1 MAMLSPEERVHL
13 LELVR
18 PPDGFRL
25 DLSVGTT
32 FSLDLI
38 SALMLPLAFTF
49 GWEREGEGEP
59 NPLAILESLR
69 EHGHRYTVFCQSGQ
83 IRLPQR
89 KHAQLLTF
97 LEPCIYDVQA
107 REPGGVFHPKVWA
120 LRYTG
125 EGGSVRYRV
134 LCLSRNLTFDRSW
147 DTAVVLDG
155 ELTERERAFA
165 VNHPLGD
172 FIAALPSLSTREL
185 PKSRRDDIKTISEE
199 LRRVRFEWPNG
210 FDTNQCRFWVGG
222 LDGKRIAPF
231 DHGRG
236 KALIVSPFVDE
247 SVVRES
253 LNRGYETHLVS
264 RPESLR
270 GIPCDTLRNCA
281 SVRILKSEAVEPE
294 DDVVAVDRNDVLDG
308 LHAKLF
314 VVDDGWNASVYSGSF
329 NATNAALERNV
340 EFMVELVGKRSYC
353 GVDRLLQQVKGETNF
368 ADMLQA
374 FDVSAVHDVD
384 DMLEQQLDTLLME
397 IKRKIADARPLLKVT
412 ASDKTDHFDM
422 TLEWKKPPQWN
433 PEEVDVAVWPITQ
446 LRDRAMPGTTSIMFA
461 GLNYEGLTPLIAFA
475 VTVRRKGAYRESL
488 FVMNLPM
495 SGAPEDRAD
504 LAMRS
509 LIANGDNLIRHILFL
524 LAVGDN
530 ESMNSGAL
538 EHFIEQGANG
548 AAWNGASPFLLET
561 MLRALYRSPG
571 QLRRVA
577 SLLETLRKQPDSS
590 DLLTP
595 DFEEIWSPIWSVGE
609 GLAK

>member
-1 MAMLSPEERVHL
+1 MLSPEERVHL

-49 GWEREGEGEP
+49 GWEREGEDEP

-69 EHGHRYTVFCQSGQ
+69 EHGHRFTVFCQSGQ

-97 LEPCIYDVQA
+97 LEPCVYDAQS

-172 FIAALPSLSTREL
+172 FIAALPGLSTREL
-185 PKSRRDDIKTISEE
+185 PKSRRDNIRTISEE
-199 LRRVRFEWPNG
+199 LRLVRFTWPNG
-210 FDTNQCRFWVGG
+210 FDADRCRFWVGG
-222 LDGKRIAPF
+222 LDGKRIAVF
-231 DHGRG
+231 ERARG
-236 KALIVSPFVDE
+236 KSLVVSPFVDE
-247 SVVRES
+247 SVIRES
-253 LNRGYETHLVS
+253 LNRGCETHLVS
-264 RPESLR
+264 RPESLVSISR
-270 GIPCDTLRNCA
+270 ETLRGCA
-281 SVRILKSEAVEPE
+281 SVRTLKSEAVEPE
-294 DDVVAVDRNDVLDG
+294 DDAVVVDRNDVLDG

-314 VVDDGWNASVYSGSF
+314 VVNDGWNASVFSGSF
-329 NATNAALERNV
+329 NATESALERNV

-353 GVDRLLQQVKGETNF
+353 GVERFLEQVKGETNF

-374 FDVSAVHDVD
+374 FDVDAVHDVVD
-384 DMLEQQLDTLLME
+384 TLEQQLDTLLME
-397 IKRKIADARPLLKVT
+397 VKRKIADARPQLRVMKSEE
-412 ASDKTDHFDM
+412 ADHFDM
-422 TLEWKKPPQWN
+422 TFEWKKPPRWN
-433 PEEVDVAVWPITQ
+433 PDETDVAVWPITQ
-446 LRDRAMPGTTSIMFA
+446 LRDRAMSGSASFMFA

-475 VTVRRKGAYRESL
+475 VTVSRKGASRESV

-495 SGAPEDRAD
+495 IGAPEDRAD
-504 LAMRS
+504 RAMGS

-530 ESMNSGAL
+530 ESINSGAL
-538 EHFIEQGANG
+538 EHLIGYGANG
-548 AAWNGASPFLLET
+548 AAWNGTSPFLLET
-561 MLRALYRSPG
+561 MLRALYRNPE
-571 QLRRVA
+571 QLRRVG
-577 SLLETLRKQPDSS
+577 SLLETLRKQPDSFN
-590 DLLTP
+590 LLTP
-595 DFEEIWSPIWSVGE
+595 EFEEIWSPIWTVGE
-609 GLAK
+609 GLTK

>member
-1 MAMLSPEERVHL
+1 MLSPEERIHL

-25 DLSVGTT
+25 NLSVGTT

-49 GWEREGEGEP
+49 GWEREGEDEP
-59 NPLAILESLR
+59 NTLAILESLR
-69 EHGHRYTVFCQSGQ
+69 EHGHRFTVFCQSGQ

-97 LEPCIYDVQA
+97 LEPCIFDVQT

-120 LRYTG
+120 LRYTAG
-125 EGGSVRYRV
+125 GGSVRYRV

-155 ELTERERAFA
+155 DLTERERAFA

-172 FIAALPSLSTREL
+172 FIAALPGLSTREL
-185 PKSRRDDIKTISEE
+185 PKSRRDDIKMIAEE
-199 LRRVRFEWPNG
+199 LRLVKFEWPNG
-210 FDTNQCRFWVGG
+210 FEANQCRFWVGG

-231 DHGRG
+231 GHARG
-236 KALIVSPFVDE
+236 KSLIVSPFVDE
-247 SVVRES
+247 SVIRES
-253 LNRGYETHLVS
+253 LDRGCETHLVS

-270 GIPCDTLRNCA
+270 GIRSETLQGCA
-281 SVRILKSEAVEPE
+281 SVRTLKFEAVEPE

-314 VVDDGWNASVYSGSF
+314 VIDDGWNASVFSGSF
-329 NATNAALERNV
+329 NATEAALERNV

-353 GVDRLLQQVKGETNF
+353 GVDRLLQQVKGEIHF

-374 FDVSAVHDVD
+374 FDVNAVHDAVD
-384 DMLEQQLDTLLME
+384 TLEQQLDTLLME

-412 ASDKTDHFDM
+412 ASDKADQFDM
-422 TLEWKKPPQWN
+422 ALEWKRPPQWN
-433 PEEVDVAVWPITQ
+433 PDEIDVAVWPITQ
-446 LRDRAMPGTTSIMFA
+446 LRDRSMAGTASIMFT

-475 VTVRRKGAYRESL
+475 ITARRNGASRETV

-504 LAMRS
+504 RAMCS

-524 LAVGDN
+524 LAAGEN
-530 ESMNSGAL
+530 ESLNSGAL
-538 EHFIEQGANG
+538 EHFIGQDANG
-548 AAWNGASPFLLET
+548 APWNGTTPFLLET
-561 MLRALYRSPG
+561 MLRALYRNPS

-577 SLLETLRKQPDSS
+577 SLLETLRKQPDGF
-590 DLLTP
+590 DLLAP
-595 DFEEIWSPIWSVGE
+595 EFEEIWSPIWSVGE

>member
-1 MAMLSPEERVHL
+1 MLSPEERVHL

-69 EHGHRYTVFCQSGQ
+69 EHGHRFTIFCQSGQ

-107 REPGGVFHPKVWA
+107 RKPGGVFHPKVWA
-120 LRYTG
+120 LRFTG

-155 ELTERERAFA
+155 ELTDRERAFA
-165 VNHPLGD
+165 INHPLGD
-172 FIAALPSLSTREL
+172 FIAALPGLATRSL
-185 PKSRRDDIKTISEE
+185 PKPRSDDIKTIAEE
-199 LRRVRFEWPNG
+199 LRLVRFEWPNG
-210 FDTNQCRFWVGG
+210 FNANQCRFWAGG

-231 DHGRG
+231 ERARG
-236 KALIVSPFVDE
+236 KSLIVSPFIDE
-247 SVVRES
+247 SVVRKS
-253 LNRGYETHLVS
+253 LDRGCETHLVS

-270 GIPCDTLRNCA
+270 GIPSETLGSCA
-281 SVRILKSEAVEPE
+281 SVRTLKSEAVESE
-294 DDVVAVDRNDVLDG
+294 DDVAAIDRNDVLDG

-314 VVDDGWNASVYSGSF
+314 VVDDGWNARVFSGSF
-329 NATNAALERNV
+329 NATEAAFERNI
-340 EFMVELVGKRSYC
+340 EFMVELVGKRGYC
-353 GVDRLLQQVKGETNF
+353 GVDRLLEQVKGETKF
-368 ADMLQA
+368 ADMLQV
-374 FDVSAVHDVD
+374 FDVNAVHDAID
-384 DMLEQQLDTLLME
+384 TLEHQLDTLMME
-397 IKRKIADARPLLKVT
+397 IKRKIADAHPLLKVI
-412 ASDKTDHFDM
+412 ASDKADQFDM
-422 TLEWKKPPQWN
+422 TLEWNKPLQWN
-433 PEEVDVAVWPITQ
+433 PDEVDVAVWPITQ
-446 LRDRAMPGTTSIMFA
+446 LRNRAMPGNAPVKFA

-475 VTVRRKGAYRESL
+475 ITVYRNGASRESV
-488 FVMNLPM
+488 FVMNLSM

-504 LAMRS
+504 RAMRS
-509 LIANGDNLIRHILFL
+509 LIANGDDLIRHILFL
-524 LAVGDN
+524 LALGDN
-530 ESMNSGAL
+530 ESLNSGAL
-538 EHFIEQGANG
+538 EHFMEQGANG
-548 AAWNGASPFLLET
+548 SAWNGAPPFLFET

-577 SLLETLRKQPDSS
+577 SLLEALRKQPGSS
-590 DLLTP
+590 DFLTP
-595 DFEEIWSPIWSVGE
+595 DFEEIWSPIWSVSE
-609 GLAK
+609 GLTK